1 MKFCF
6 FLARLECLSLFAS
19 SEVDYKLQLVFGHAT
34 TQTSSHPLRELSSI
48 CCHIELWTELIQ
60 VLIRRLETFCQMC
73 GEEKQTP
80 LSPRQQLW
88 KVCSLGKS
96 QISHFNFDSGGIW
109 KSWRHL
115 YNISTD
121 KLIIHVSWSTRGT
134 PFVVSKC
141 EMLQYIPLQDV
152 FSDSGF

>member
-19 SEVDYKLQLVFGHAT
+19 SEVDYKLQQQHRRLLLILWENWAPSAA
-34 TQTSSHPLRELSSI
+34 TSSFAQNWSRFCSG
-48 CCHIELWTELIQ
+48 
-60 VLIRRLETFCQMC
+60 VLETFCQMC

-96 QISHFNFDSGGIW
+96 QMNHFNFDSGGIW
-109 KSWRHL
+109 KSWRHV

-121 KLIIHVSWSTRGT
+121 GLIIHVSWSTRGT

-141 EMLQYIPLQDV
+141 EMLRYIPLQDV
-152 FSDSGF
+152 CSDSGF

>member
-48 CCHIELWTELIQ
+48 CCHIELCTELIQ
-60 VLIRRLETFCQMC
+60 VLLRRFRDV
-73 GEEKQTP
+73 
-80 LSPRQQLW
+80 LSDVRW
-88 KVCSLGKS
+88 READSSLSSSTAVQSLLSGKS
-96 QISHFNFDSGGIW
+96 QMNHFNFDSGGIW
-109 KSWRHL
+109 KSWRHV

-121 KLIIHVSWSTRGT
+121 ELIIHVSWSTRGT

-141 EMLQYIPLQDV
+141 EMLRYIPLQDV